1 MTRMTPS
8 NEATVDRC
16 VAAIDW
22 RSRDIAGLAGLLHTV
37 NERPTGSGTTP
48 DEPAGD
54 REHS

>member
-22 RSRDIAGLAGLLHTV
+22 RSRDIAGLAGLLHMV
-37 NERPTGSGTTP
+37 NERRTGSGTVP